1 MSGVRPRLA
10 RTPRRVVHTLQSLS
24 SPPQPRRGLCHEEAA
39 HELFSVCGA
48 PRFRRRSNKNVVV
61 ETRGWCRCSALW
73 LDAPTFSGFHKGFHE
88 ESSMTLENGT
98 HAELIKKERIKF
110 VSSAVSNTVDYEH
123 VIKKKKKR
131 LENTQMVK
139 ATNSY
144 HLWVL
149 GS

>member
-1 MSGVRPRLA
+1 
-10 RTPRRVVHTLQSLS
+10 
-24 SPPQPRRGLCHEEAA
+24 
-39 HELFSVCGA
+39 
-48 PRFRRRSNKNVVV
+48 
-61 ETRGWCRCSALW
+61 
-73 LDAPTFSGFHKGFHE
+73 
-88 ESSMTLENGT
+88 MTLENGT

-123 VIKKKKKR
+123 VIKKKKR